1 MYNNLRLVYITTSN
15 KEEARKIGIELIE
28 SELAACINIIDG
40 MESIYRWEGKVV
52 TDQECILIAKTHYS
66 KMKELTNRVNQLH
79 SYDCPCVVSITLTEN
94 EGKKEYLNW
103 LIQESKGE
111 LSV

>member
-15 KEEARKIGIELIE
+15 KDEARSIGRTLIE
-28 SELAACINIIDG
+28 NELAACINIIDG

-52 TDQECILIAKTHYS
+52 EDKECILIAKTHYS
-66 KMKELTNRVNQLH
+66 KMKILTQRVQELH
-79 SYDCPCVVSITLTEN
+79 SYDCPCIVSITLTEN
-94 EGKKEYLNW
+94 EGNREYLNW
-103 LIQESKGE
+103 LIQESRGE